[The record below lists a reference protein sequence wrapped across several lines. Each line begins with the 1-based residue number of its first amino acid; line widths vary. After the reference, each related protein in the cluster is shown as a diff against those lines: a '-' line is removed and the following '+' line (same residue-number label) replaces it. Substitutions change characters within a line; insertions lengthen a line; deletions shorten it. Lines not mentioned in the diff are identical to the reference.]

1 MIYIK
6 QLFFVTKAYI
16 YFLNKDFYEIGFKLK
31 DFGDGKNLKELS
43 CYIFDIHVCDF
54 NENEFIFIKEIS
66 YGKRENRMSI
76 DKFILNEKNGIK
88 QIFKII

>member
-1 MIYIK
+1 MSIDKFITIPS
-6 QLFFVTKAYI
+6 FGINI

-54 NENEFIFIKEIS
+54 NGN
-66 YGKRENRMSI
+66 
-76 DKFILNEKNGIK
+76 
-88 QIFKII
+88 